1 MNGPRKPIRAAAF
14 VTLRTGVVFVFLFAV
29 HDARGGEPSPAVG
42 SKTDEHRARVPAAVE
57 ADPGRRPPVPA
68 DDWTFRPTVVVRRG
82 TSQGSGTIIA
92 SVEGETL
99 ILTAAHV
106 VKAKGPVSVELHRYN
121 LGLENRPRDKVA
133 WPRVVQGT
141 VATSDD
147 AGDVAIVRLR
157 KLVALPFV
165 ARLAANDEKATPGSV
180 VTSIGIDWGKK
191 LTHWSGR
198 LVETT
203 SFKLNES
210 HEARPFLI
218 TEKTPEHGRSGGGLF
233 TASGELVGVC
243 VGHAS
248 LDEAER
254 KGVFAASESIRLLLD
269 DQDFAATVA
278 RSQLR
283 IARRLRERS
292 KASQAFTRPPLV
304 SRLNRDDHGCRRP
317 RAAGLRRRP
326 QVTLGIMSAKTGAYG
341 SATRRTRLPASRK
354 SRHW

>member
-1 MNGPRKPIRAAAF
+1 MIGPRREVLAALFATF
-14 VTLRTGVVFVFLFAV
+14 CTGALFVFLPGA
-29 HDARGGEPSPAVG
+29 HDAQGGAPSPGDG
-42 SKTDEHRARVPAAVE
+42 SEIDEQRAKAPAAVE
-57 ADPGRRPPVPA
+57 SHRGRRAPVPA

-82 TSQGSGTIIA
+82 TSQGTGTIIA
-92 SVEGETL
+92 SVDGETL
-99 ILTAAHV
+99 VLTAAHV
-106 VKAKGPVSVELHRYN
+106 LKARGPVFIELHRYN
-121 LGLENRPRDKVA
+121 LGLEKQPRDLAV

-141 VATSDD
+141 VATTDD

-165 ARLAANDEKATPGSV
+165 ATLAVNDQNATPGSV

-198 LVETT
+198 LVETI

-210 HEARPFLI
+210 REARPFLI

-233 TASGELVGVC
+233 MASGELMGVC

-254 KGVFAASESIRLLLD
+254 KGVFAALESIRLLLD
-269 DQDFAATVA
+269 DQDLAATVA

-283 IARRLRERS
+283 IARRLRDRS
-292 KASQAFTRPPLV
+292 KASRAITQQPPV
-304 SRLNRDDHGCRRP
+304 SSSPVTTTDAVAREQPAPGAP
-317 RAAGLRRRP
+317 R
-326 QVTLGIMSAKTGAYG
+326 
-341 SATRRTRLPASRK
+341 
-354 SRHW
+354 